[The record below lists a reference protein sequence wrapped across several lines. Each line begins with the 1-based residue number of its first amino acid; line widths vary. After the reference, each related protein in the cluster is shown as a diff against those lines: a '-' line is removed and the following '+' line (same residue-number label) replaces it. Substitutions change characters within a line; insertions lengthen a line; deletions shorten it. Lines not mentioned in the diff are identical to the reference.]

1 MPTSYAWERNYIG
14 QLVAGAWADRCPI
27 NWPNDELAEFPLD
40 GEERHVLPAPT
51 SDRTNPAHWLSIEF
65 DYRAVTRASFSGD
78 VMVDGVLMI
87 GIHVEIGVGDGKM
100 RELLDA
106 LTEIFEDA
114 DADTAGLQFLEPQPE
129 LPEYIGDDWYSR
141 QLSIPFVRFR
151 DS

>member
-65 DYRAVTRASFSGD
+65 DYTAATRASFSGD
-78 VMVDGVLMI
+78 VQVDGVVMI
-87 GIHVEIGVGDGKM
+87 GIHVQLGAGDGKL
-100 RELLDA
+100 REILDT
-106 LTEIFEDA
+106 LTEIFRA
-114 DADTAGLQFLEPQPE
+114 DGADGNGIQFLEPQPE
-129 LPEYIGDDWYSR
+129 LPEYVDDDWYKR
-141 QLSIPFVRFR
+141 QLSVPFTRFR
-151 DS
+151 DL